1 MSKCLIPYLFTTPFQ
16 SHPTVS
22 LCPQHQT
29 IYGLFGTHDPVLWI
43 PNMIG
48 FALGCSQILLVVI
61 YGKKS
66 ESSNDHVS
74 LELKTSLD
82 CVEEDHKI

>member
-1 MSKCLIPYLFTTPFQ
+1 
-16 SHPTVS
+16 
-22 LCPQHQT
+22 
-29 IYGLFGTHDPVLWI
+29 
-43 PNMIG
+43 MIG

-61 YGKKS
+61 YWKKS

-82 CVEEDHKI
+82 YVEEDHKI